1 MNVFVMI
8 WIAQPS
14 LLRHLLIIIREYPVN
29 KLDLNAGYQ
38 VKKYALS
45 NAAGTGK
52 LIIGLKKL
60 KK

>member
-29 KLDLNAGYQ
+29 KLDLNADYQ
-38 VKKYALS
+38 IKNMHSAMLREQAS
-45 NAAGTGK
+45 FQ
-52 LIIGLKKL
+52 
-60 KK
+60 

>member
-1 MNVFVMI
+1 
-8 WIAQPS
+8 
-14 LLRHLLIIIREYPVN
+14 LIIIREYPVN